1 MFKFA
6 TKVGVTAL
14 AAQFVYAAPNNVKR
28 DDSSVGDEVAVS
40 APFGTPITDTA
51 ELFS

>member
-14 AAQFVYAAPNNVKR
+14 AAQIAYAAPKAGKR
-28 DDSSVGDEVAVS
+28 DSSVGDEVAVS
-40 APFGTPITDTA
+40 APYGTPITDTA